1 MFLSGKIRDC
11 KQKSETLNMD
21 FMLILKPCQS
31 LMNLQES
38 PSVTLAQRDKGTKS
52 NSLTYSGGKA

>member
-38 PSVTLAQRDKGTKS
+38 PSVTLA
-52 NSLTYSGGKA
+52 